1 MKSDRDIIALIG
13 SGLTGP
19 LLAISLA
26 QRGFPV
32 QLYER
37 RSDMRRVRISAG
49 RSINLALSTRGIH
62 ALREAGLWGEI
73 TDILIPMRG
82 RMMHSVNG
90 ELTFMPY
97 GKDETEFINSVSRA
111 KLNIVLMNAAERA
124 GVSIRFNER
133 CTGFDLRSGVVH
145 LLNEDT
151 GAEWVV
157 DSKVV
162 IGTDGAASEV
172 RTEMLKLPRFNFS
185 QQYLDYGYKE
195 LTIPAGIDGQ
205 HAFETHALH
214 IWPRGTF
221 MLIALPNIDGTFGCI
236 LFLPF
241 EGGDISFEALD
252 SEAKVLSFFEAQ
264 FPDALRI
271 MPNLIENYFGNPTGA
286 MVTIKCSPW
295 HVDGKALL
303 LGDAAH
309 AIVPFF
315 GQGMNCAFEDCTYF
329 LELLDRYGSDWPAL
343 FSEFE
348 KARKADTDAIAD
360 LAIENFVEMR
370 DRVADP
376 RFLFRK
382 KVELELEKKYPGRF
396 VPKYAMVTFHRTPY
410 SVAAQRGAVQDRMLG
425 ELCDSVQRLEDI
437 DWAKAE
443 ALVQQKLTPLPGA

>member
-1 MKSDRDIIALIG
+1 MSATRDKLTLIG

-26 QRGFPV
+26 QRGFEV
-32 QLYER
+32 ELYER
-37 RSDMRRVRISAG
+37 RPDMRRVPVSAG

-62 ALREAGLWGEI
+62 ALREAGVFEQI
-73 TDILIPMRG
+73 QKIIIPMRG
-82 RMMHSVNG
+82 RMMHAVTG

-97 GKDETEFINSVSRA
+97 GKDETEVINAVSRA
-111 KLNIVLMNAAERA
+111 ELNIALMNAAEAHGVPIHFNQRCA
-124 GVSIRFNER
+124 GFE
-133 CTGFDLRSGVVH
+133 LRTGVVH
-145 LLNEDT
+145 LRNEET
-151 GAEWVV
+151 GAEKTI
-157 DSKVV
+157 DADIV
-162 IGTDGAASEV
+162 IATDGAGSAV

-195 LTIPAGIDGQ
+195 LTIPAGPDE
-205 HAFETHALH
+205 HVFEKHALH
-214 IWPRGTF
+214 IWPRRTF

-241 EGGDISFEALD
+241 EGDVSFASLD
-252 SEAKVLSFFEAQ
+252 TESKVHTFFATQ
-264 FPDALRI
+264 FPDALAV
-271 MPNLIENYFGNPTGA
+271 MPDLKEHFFANPTGA

-295 HVDGKALL
+295 HVGGMGML

-329 LELLDRYGSDWPAL
+329 LELFDRFGPEWPRL
-343 FSEFE
+343 FAEFE
-348 KARKADTDAIAD
+348 NSRKADTDAIAD

-376 RFLFRK
+376 HFLFRK

-410 SVAAQRGAVQDRMLG
+410 SVAASRGAIQDRMLG
-425 ELCDSVQRLEDI
+425 ELCGEAERLEDI
-437 DWAKAE
+437 DWHKAD
-443 ALVQQKLTPLPGA
+443 ALVHRALTPLAGA

>member
-1 MKSDRDIIALIG
+1 MTADRSKLTLIG

-19 LLAISLA
+19 LLAISLVK
-26 QRGFPV
+26 RGFPV
-32 QLYER
+32 ELYER
-37 RSDMRRVRISAG
+37 RPDMRRVQISAG

-62 ALREAGLWGEI
+62 ALREAGVFEEI
-73 TDILIPMRG
+73 RKIIIPMRG
-82 RMMHSVNG
+82 RMMHAVGG

-97 GKDETEFINSVSRA
+97 GKDETEVINAVSRA
-111 KLNIVLMNAAERA
+111 ELNIALMNAAEA
-124 GVSIRFNER
+124 HGVAIRFNQR
-133 CTGFDLRSGVVH
+133 CMGFDLRSGT
-145 LLNEDT
+145 LRFRSRET
-151 GAEWVV
+151 GPRTTVETDVA
-157 DSKVV
+157 
-162 IGTDGAASEV
+162 IGTDGAGSAI

-185 QQYLDYGYKE
+185 QQYLNYGYKE
-195 LTIPAGIDGQ
+195 LTIPAGADGK
-205 HAFETHALH
+205 HVFETHALH

-241 EGGDISFEALD
+241 EGENSFAELD
-252 SEAKVLSFFEAQ
+252 TEAKLHAFFRAQ
-264 FPDALRI
+264 FPDALEL
-271 MPNLIENYFGNPTGA
+271 MPDLSRNFFSNPTGA

-329 LELLDRYGSDWPAL
+329 LELLDRLGPDWPQL
-343 FSEFE
+343 FAEFE
-348 KARKADTDAIAD
+348 KSRKGDTDAIAD

-382 KVELELEKKYPGRF
+382 KVELALEKKYPGTF
-396 VPKYAMVTFHRTPY
+396 IPKYAMVTFHRTPY
-410 SVAAQRGAVQDRMLG
+410 SVAAARGAIQDRMLG
-425 ELCDSVQRLEDI
+425 ELCDSVERVEDI
-437 DWAKAE
+437 DWNKADV
-443 ALVQQKLTPLPGA
+443 LVRRELTPLAGA